1 MAASARQPVPPPH
14 TGNALGGSTP
24 APKRRPIPE
33 PTRRVE
39 APGGKAPS
47 TTPVYSQSEPG
58 ELPDAG
64 GIVAVLLLFS
74 ALAYGIG
81 ALFFDLGGWAAALAG
96 GVTLIVITISGLNLG
111 ACRTSI
117 IFVPLGLALLIG
129 RFAPEG
135 VRASVGEFAQV
146 EPSASMWSDVV
157 GPPPPPPPNLPPVIP
172 GAPEGAAGPYI
183 SAHYFNPSSAQET
196 EAKRE
201 GYKLRTVHR
210 LAIVA
215 ERQPLGTDDYSLEPA
230 TIRLYLAGVRVAVL
244 PLSAYPTYADPDSQN
259 PFDTTAVVT
268 ETEIAAQRFLPWA
281 RPWALT
287 AWIVDDNGWRE
298 LRREA
303 VRNDTV
309 YFALPTPSF
318 STGFDTPATELRVH
332 IAKFRI
338 PTRRVRR

>member
-1 MAASARQPVPPPH
+1 MSASARKPVPPPH
-14 TGNALGGSTP
+14 KVNALRRIAPASKRRPMP
-24 APKRRPIPE
+24 APKRI
-33 PTRRVE
+33 VV

-47 TTPVYSQSEPG
+47 TTTVYLQSEPD

-64 GIVAVLLLFS
+64 GIAAVLLLFG

-81 ALFFDLGGWAAALAG
+81 ALFFDLAGWVAVLAG
-96 GVTLIVITISGLNLG
+96 GVTLIAITIFGLKLG
-111 ACRTSI
+111 AFRTSI
-117 IFVPLGLALLIG
+117 IFAPLGIALLIG

-135 VRASVGEFAQV
+135 MRASVGDFAQV
-146 EPSASMWSDVV
+146 QPSASLWYDV
-157 GPPPPPPPNLPPVIP
+157 GGSPPPPPPSVPPVVP
-172 GAPEGAAGPYI
+172 GTPEVATGPYI
-183 SAHYFNPSSAQET
+183 RADYFDASPAQET

-244 PLSAYPTYADPDSQN
+244 PLSAYPTYAGPDSQN

-268 ETEIAAQRFLPWA
+268 ETEVAAQRFLPWA
-281 RPWALT
+281 RSWALT

-318 STGFDTPATELRVH
+318 STGLYTPATEVRVH